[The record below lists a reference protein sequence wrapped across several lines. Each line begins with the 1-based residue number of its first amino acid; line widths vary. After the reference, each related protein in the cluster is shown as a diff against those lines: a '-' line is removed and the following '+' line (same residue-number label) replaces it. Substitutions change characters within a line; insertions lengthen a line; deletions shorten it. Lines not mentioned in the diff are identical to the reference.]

1 MSPDS
6 GNELFLS
13 LITANYDHL
22 RRYVY
27 TLLPH
32 EEDAK
37 DVLQEVCISISRK
50 FSEYDKSRPFLPW
63 ACRFA
68 YLKVLKFHEQQRP
81 RRVVRLP
88 TEVLELLAVTREEEE
103 PVLAERLAALDKCLE
118 KLSDLDRRLILARY
132 VDRASAE
139 QIAAMFSQ
147 SRRTLFRNLE
157 RVRRLLFEC
166 ISRSVVLGGQA

>member
-50 FSEYDKSRPFLPW
+50 FGEYDTTRPFLPW

-103 PVLAERLAALDKCLE
+103 PVLAERLVALDKCLD

-132 VDRASAE
+132 VDRDSAE
-139 QIAAMFSQ
+139 QIAATFSQ

-157 RVRRLLFEC
+157 RVRRLLFDC
-166 ISRSVVLGGQA
+166 ISRSVVLEGHA